1 MRQAATYQE
10 AIARVEDLTQR
21 ICELDTLMEQKI
33 NQMLDEEVDLI
44 GTWTILNRREALV
57 REQHK
62 LMDQW
67 DDAINDLLRFLPS
80 YVPERHGRPSMAG
93 F

>member
-1 MRQAATYQE
+1 MGEAATYQE
-10 AIARVEDLTQR
+10 AIMRIEDLTQR
-21 ICELDTLMEQKI
+21 ICELDALMEQKI
-33 NQMLDEEVDLI
+33 DQILDEEVSLS
-44 GTWTILNRREALV
+44 GAWAILNRREALV

-62 LMDQW
+62 LIDQW

-80 YVPERHGRPSMAG
+80 YVPERHARPSVAG